1 MDMDSCV
8 QLQQALE
15 NVFQRII
22 ELNELL
28 SKPMPVVRADVLH
41 EMGRDASN
49 IARLLDI
56 VRGSGQRFPDIKQQ
70 LDDLYSH
77 VQTAQR
83 NVQTHTGTLG
93 HDNAPYDAC
102 AAVLDDVKQIIL
114 HLVKMLEVAD
124 HTFVRNIQERVQ
136 RCQDLL
142 ARIRAC
148 DSESQLARLRNDC
161 QSNHQN
167 VQRAVDNR
175 LPLIEDPAPNS
186 RLSSAVAQVLAA
198 EAALLAKPNNHAACD
213 DMARRYAELHSAAG
227 YRPPIIFE
235 IDSDHNRAMLELAK
249 RPYADRLRECEDKLA
264 KHYKELD
271 GLLKTRA
278 PPTEIARVTKGI
290 VAETKC
296 EAGIARELASDP
308 AYKDRAGG
316 FNQAANGLD
325 THSPAFAAGAKGF
338 CKGDTDQVTR
348 REVKELQ
355 SASANL
361 MKLFQG
367 DDNSSLLG
375 AIDNVAQA
383 IALLVS
389 GVKELDVN

>member
-1 MDMDSCV
+1 MDMESCG
-8 QLQQALE
+8 QLQSALE

-28 SKPMPVVRADVLH
+28 SKPMPIVRADVLH
-41 EMGRDASN
+41 EMARDASN

-56 VRGSGQRFPDIKQQ
+56 VRGSGQRFPDIAAQ
-70 LDDLYSH
+70 LDAFYST
-77 VQTAQR
+77 VTAAQR
-83 NVQTHTGTLG
+83 SVTASTAALG

-102 AAVLDDVKQIIL
+102 AHVLDDVKQIIL

-124 HTFVRNIQERVQ
+124 HTFVRGIHERVQ
-136 RCQDLL
+136 RSQDLL

-148 DSESQLARLRNDC
+148 DSESQLARLRADC
-161 QSNHQN
+161 QSAHQT

-175 LPLIEDPAPNS
+175 LPLIEDPTPNG
-186 RLSSAVAQVLAA
+186 RLRNACAAVLAA
-198 EAALLAKPNNHAACD
+198 EPALLAKPNNHAACD
-213 DMARRYAELHSAAG
+213 DMARRYAELTAAAA

-235 IDSDHNRAMLELAK
+235 IDSDHNRAMMELAK

-271 GLLKTRA
+271 GLLKSRA
-278 PPTEIARVTKGI
+278 PPTEVARVTKGI

-296 EAGIARELASDP
+296 EAGIARELAADP
-308 AYKDRAGG
+308 AYQDRAGG
-316 FNQAANGLD
+316 FNQAANALD
-325 THSPAFAAGAKGF
+325 GHSPTFAAAAKGF
-338 CKGDTDQVTR
+338 CKGDTDTGTR
-348 REVKELQ
+348 HEVKQLQ
-355 SASANL
+355 TASSSL

-367 DDNSSLLG
+367 DDNASLLG

-389 GVKELDVN
+389 GVKELGVE